1 MNYNNTVKYNFNND
15 SQINECIKKKL
26 KSHIIS
32 KSIFLD
38 RETNPILKS
47 DNQYIKNWFDL
58 RD

>member
-1 MNYNNTVKYNFNND
+1 MNVL
-15 SQINECIKKKL
+15 KKKL

-47 DNQYIKNWFDL
+47 DNQIIKNWFDS
-58 RD
+58 REVK